1 MIKKFTKILSLFDN
15 SRKKKFIIVMFFVFL
30 GSLVEILSFGSI
42 IPFLEILVNNQN
54 NFFQNNEFISGY
66 ISSFDKKI
74 ELLVFLTLLV
84 FIIFSLKNIF
94 LIFLTWLFTQ
104 FVNDVRLFL
113 TRVYLDQTFKNTTS
127 FQLENDSSKIIRNSM
142 FDINAITSKIIFPT
156 ILSILDLI
164 TFAGLALILIL
175 INYQISMVIIL
186 SFFLFA
192 YFYIYF
198 FKKK

>member
-1 MIKKFTKILSLFDN
+1 
-15 SRKKKFIIVMFFVFL
+15 
-30 GSLVEILSFGSI
+30 
-42 IPFLEILVNNQN
+42 
-54 NFFQNNEFISGY
+54 
-66 ISSFDKKI
+66 
-74 ELLVFLTLLV
+74 
-84 FIIFSLKNIF
+84 
-94 LIFLTWLFTQ
+94 
-104 FVNDVRLFL
+104 
-113 TRVYLDQTFKNTTS
+113 
-127 FQLENDSSKIIRNSM
+127 M

-198 FKKK
+198 FKKKLSHHGNLRLNSDKKKIKTLVETLNLIELVSIKNKTKESNNKDGTLAYRRRRP